1 MIKNIIFIM
10 VIFAAIFIMSYTE
23 ISHRH
28 KKKMYRIHSVMMKII
43 VRNNIDKFESNM
55 YSSSVNMEK
64 VKLLSRAEEFHKEA
78 VSLYD
83 TILSTIGEMNKRFL
97 LSPRMILYIDR
108 VDKSFLDFRKK
119 YRR

>member
-1 MIKNIIFIM
+1 MEKNIIFLM
-10 VIFAAIFIMSYTE
+10 VIFIATLLVLYTE
-23 ISHRH
+23 ISRRH
-28 KKKMYRIHSVMMKII
+28 VKKMYKIRRAMTKII
-43 VRNNIDKFESNM
+43 VKNNIDKFESNM
-55 YSSSVNMEK
+55 SSTSVDIEK

-78 VSLYD
+78 ISLYD
-83 TILSTIGEMNKRFL
+83 TILDIVGEMNKRFI